1 MGGFNIGPVYWN
13 ASSLSAKVSDLG
25 VFSLHYSHYSCNVFF
40 CKLIN
45 NTLPFITGE
54 RAPNNR
60 LSLQWFLMFRVC
72 HYLFSSYHKISSTL
86 RRRNL
91 KTEVSLWKRITSV
104 FRSQYAGE
112 IWKHNN
118 HWSFGFVFVEN
129 SVREI
134 TCDYRDANVF
144 EKLRFSKWFSSTRK
158 RCRH

>member
-72 HYLFSSYHKISSTL
+72 HYLFSSSYKISSWL

-91 KTEVSLWKRITSV
+91 KTEVSRVFSVRSMLEKFENTTITGHLDLCLWKT
-104 FRSQYAGE
+104 RSGKSHV
-112 IWKHNN
+112 II
-118 HWSFGFVFVEN
+118 V
-129 SVREI
+129 
-134 TCDYRDANVF
+134 TPT
-144 EKLRFSKWFSSTRK
+144 FSKSFVSSSRK
-158 RCRH
+158 RSRH